1 VPGPG
6 PIHGEASF
14 HMVYIASGVNTDWFF
29 ETAQPYW
36 QRFRPI
42 VTTDLSLIDFFKSD
56 KSLALTVIAPPSAI
70 DSLTE
75 RVQEQ
80 YPNVWFDLIV
90 TETRQDVGDILN
102 ARVQRNQR
110 F

>member
-1 VPGPG
+1 
-6 PIHGEASF
+6 
-14 HMVYIASGVNTDWFF
+14 
-29 ETAQPYW
+29 
-36 QRFRPI
+36 
-42 VTTDLSLIDFFKSD
+42 VTTDLSLIDFFMSD
-56 KSLALTVIAPPSAI
+56 KSLALTVIAPPAAI

-75 RVQEQ
+75 RIQDQ
-80 YPNVWFDLIV
+80 YPHVWFDLIV